1 MMFSRIFASAL
12 VVGTLIAA
20 PVTAMSADQLQTRD
34 RLHTQDQTADQLQTR
49 DRLHT
54 QDQAAAPATD
64 AQSSAR
70 SGPVDRAEE
79 GPYPEARSNAEVT

>member
-54 QDQAAAPATD
+54 QDQAAAPLQTRNRLH
-64 AQSSAR
+64 AQDQSTAPKKVR
-70 SGPVDRAEE
+70 SQKRVRTPK
-79 GPYPEARSNAEVT
+79 

>member
-12 VVGTLIAA
+12 IAGTLIAA

-54 QDQAAAPATD
+54 QDQTADQLQTRNRLHAQDQATAPKNV
-64 AQSSAR
+64 R
-70 SGPVDRAEE
+70 SQKRVRTPK
-79 GPYPEARSNAEVT
+79 